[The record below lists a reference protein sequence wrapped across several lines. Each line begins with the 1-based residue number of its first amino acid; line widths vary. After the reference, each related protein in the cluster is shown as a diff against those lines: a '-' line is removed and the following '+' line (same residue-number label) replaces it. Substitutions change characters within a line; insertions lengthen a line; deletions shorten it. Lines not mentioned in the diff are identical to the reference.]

1 MFRVYGLTTENFDLV
16 FCFCRPKMTPRLK
29 LSYGCGYILKKI
41 VRSGE
46 ELEEVMEDIELLRLE
61 KRRRKA
67 KLKFFGLDVPNDPDF
82 NKEGLADVISLRIL
96 LYHVVCLYM
105 YIDFDYQVVSVD
117 DLFV

>member
-1 MFRVYGLTTENFDLV
+1 
-16 FCFCRPKMTPRLK
+16 
-29 LSYGCGYILKKI
+29 
-41 VRSGE
+41 
-46 ELEEVMEDIELLRLE
+46 MEDFELLRRE

-105 YIDFDYQVVSVD
+105 YIILITRSFQWI
-117 DLFV
+117 